1 MTLTEMISIVSVLL
15 SPLFAIQVTKWL
27 DGKSESKNRKIEI
40 FRVLMGQRGMYPRT
54 TEFII
59 ALNQID
65 IVYYNNQKVLESWKK
80 YFEVTLPNHPEK
92 SEATSYRNDM
102 LLQMAK
108 ELDYKNLGSIEI
120 GKYYLTQQ
128 RAEELDF
135 QKEYYSEFYRVLK
148 NSEHFGEKRKL
159 N

>member
-1 MTLTEMISIVSVLL
+1 MTKTEMISIASVLL
-15 SPLFAIQVTKWL
+15 SPLIAVQVTKWL
-27 DGKSESKNRKIEI
+27 DRKSESKNRKIEI

-65 IVYYNNQKVLESWKK
+65 IVYYDNQKVLDSWKK

-92 SEATSYRNDM
+92 SETSSYLNDM

-108 ELDYKNLGSIEI
+108 VLNYKNLGSIEI
-120 GKYYLTQQ
+120 GKYYSTQQ
-128 RAEELDF
+128 RADDLDF
-135 QKEYYSEFYRVLK
+135 QKEYYSEFHRVLK
-148 NSEHFGEKRKL
+148 NSEHFGEKREMS
-159 N
+159 

>member
-1 MTLTEMISIVSVLL
+1 
-15 SPLFAIQVTKWL
+15 
-27 DGKSESKNRKIEI
+27 
-40 FRVLMGQRGMYPRT
+40 
-54 TEFII
+54 
-59 ALNQID
+59 
-65 IVYYNNQKVLESWKK
+65 
-80 YFEVTLPNHPEK
+80 
-92 SEATSYRNDM
+92 M